1 MAVKLPRRA
10 VMKVAIYDLDKTLV
24 RKATFTPFLAFAARR
39 LAPWRLLFLPV
50 WIAMMLGYRAG
61 LYDRTTLKTAGMR
74 LMLGRTAQCQLDT
87 VGREF
92 AARHLASAG
101 WIANVIAM
109 VEEDRAQGAQLIVAT
124 AAFEFYAKAFAGS
137 LDIPHVIATQWDG
150 WSIPGGNCYGAE
162 KARRVSERLERHG
175 IEGEM
180 RFVSDSFADA
190 PLLDRADDAVFVTAS
205 PAKAK
210 RAQARGWRVVA
221 P

>member
-1 MAVKLPRRA
+1 MAVTLPRRA

-24 RKATFTPFLAFAARR
+24 RKATFTPFLSFAARR

-61 LYDRTTLKTAGMR
+61 LYDRTALKTAGMR
-74 LMLGRTAQCQLDT
+74 LMLGRAAEGPLDT

-92 AARHLASAG
+92 ATRHLASAG

-109 VEEDRAQGAQLIVAT
+109 LDEDRAQGAQLIVAT
-124 AAFEFYAKAFAGS
+124 AAFEFYAKAFAER

-150 WSIPGGNCYGAE
+150 STIPGGNCYGAE
-162 KARRVSERLERHG
+162 KARRVGEWLERHG

-190 PLLDRADDAVFVTAS
+190 PLLDRADDAVFVTS
-205 PAKAK
+205 SQAKAK
-210 RAQARGWRVVA
+210 RALARGWRVIA

>member
-1 MAVKLPRRA
+1 MAVKLPRPA
-10 VMKVAIYDLDKTLV
+10 AMKVAIYDLDKTLV
-24 RKATFTPFLAFAARR
+24 RKATSTPFLAFAARR
-39 LAPWRLLFLPV
+39 LAPWRLLLLPV

-74 LMLGRTAQCQLDT
+74 LMLGRAAQGQLDSF
-87 VGREF
+87 GREF
-92 AARHLASAG
+92 AERHLASAG

-109 VEEDRAQGAQLIVAT
+109 VGEDRAQGAELIVAT
-124 AAFEFYAKAFAGS
+124 AAFEFYAKAFADI

-150 WSIPGGNCYGAE
+150 SNIPGGNCYGAE
-162 KARRVSERLERHG
+162 KARRIGEWLQLHG
-175 IEGEM
+175 IKGDI

-210 RAQARGWRVVA
+210 RAQARGWRVIA